1 MNKPVYLALSI
12 LDLSKTAIYEF
23 WNNAK
28 LCYMDAD
35 SFIFHVQTDDI
46 QEDIAEDVETKFDT
60 SNFEI
65 GRPLPKGKNSKSNQI
80 NER

>member
-35 SFIFHVQTDDI
+35 SLIFHVQTDDI
-46 QEDIAEDVETKFDT
+46 
-60 SNFEI
+60 
-65 GRPLPKGKNSKSNQI
+65 
-80 NER
+80 

>member
-35 SFIFHVQTDDI
+35 SFIVHVQTDDI
-46 QEDIAEDVETKFDT
+46 QEDIAEEVETKFDT

-65 GRPLPKGKNSKSNQI
+65 GRPLPKGKKFKK
-80 NER
+80 

>member
-12 LDLSKTAIYEF
+12 LDLSKTAIYKF

-28 LCYMDAD
+28 LCYTDTD
-35 SFIFHVQTDDI
+35 SFIVHVQTDDI

-65 GRPLPKGKNSKSNQI
+65 GRPLPKGKNSNSNQI